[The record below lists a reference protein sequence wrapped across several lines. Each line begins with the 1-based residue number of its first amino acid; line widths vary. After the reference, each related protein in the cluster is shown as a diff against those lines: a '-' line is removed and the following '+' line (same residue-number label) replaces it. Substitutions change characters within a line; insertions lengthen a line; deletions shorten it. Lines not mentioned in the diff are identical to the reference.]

1 MVGLELVSLF
11 VNGSAMFIEAVFKS
25 TFGLILSVSRLTERG
40 YFRHRKLVT
49 NKHDRRLNE

>member
-1 MVGLELVSLF
+1 VGLELVSLL

>member
-1 MVGLELVSLF
+1 MGLELVSLF

-25 TFGLILSVSRLTERG
+25 TFGLSVSRLTERG